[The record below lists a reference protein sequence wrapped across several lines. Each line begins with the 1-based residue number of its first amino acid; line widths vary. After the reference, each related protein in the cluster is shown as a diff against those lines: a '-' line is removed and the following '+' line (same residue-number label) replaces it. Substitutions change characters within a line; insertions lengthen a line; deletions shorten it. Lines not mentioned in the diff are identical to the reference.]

1 MWLDALD
8 IMDRNNDRKYNDMQA
23 RLEKVY
29 EKITELEDA
38 AAEFEDQMYS
48 IRKDKINADNVYQY
62 LILFSQSYKKMT
74 DMKKKKFFQ
83 SFISEVRLYEEQQE
97 SGQILKSI
105 RFKFPVFYNGAEVEE
120 IRWDKNNTV
129 ETVVSLS
136 KGEINSSVSA
146 VLLRIYGYVRIS
158 E

>member
-1 MWLDALD
+1 MKDKIAMWLDALD

-62 LILFSQSYKKMT
+62 LILFSQAYKKMT
-74 DMKKKKFFQ
+74 DMKKKKFF
-83 SFISEVRLYEEQQE
+83 
-97 SGQILKSI
+97 
-105 RFKFPVFYNGAEVEE
+105 
-120 IRWDKNNTV
+120 
-129 ETVVSLS
+129 
-136 KGEINSSVSA
+136 
-146 VLLRIYGYVRIS
+146 
-158 E
+158 